1 MWQAF
6 FFFVAAIAAA
16 VPGASATI
24 FSHGWDTV
32 ADVMGM
38 HGKFSAYPTDEASA
52 FIAGHYP
59 GMATIGCGCE
69 IANVTMEDASVKAA
83 RKIKAINPDVRW
95 TPAMLLLPDSGR
107 DKLEG
112 RGLK

>member
-1 MWQAF
+1 MTWQAF
-6 FFFVAAIAAA
+6 FSVVAIAAA
-16 VPGASATI
+16 VPGASGKI

-32 ADVMGM
+32 SDVMGM
-38 HGKFSAYPTDEASA
+38 HGKFGSAYPTDKASA
-52 FIAGHYP
+52 FIAGHYA

-95 TPAMLLLPDSGR
+95 
-107 DKLEG
+107 
-112 RGLK
+112 